1 MTQSEAYAK
10 MLGSSIGTIEMIE
23 NAIKYCDN
31 GSGLKHSQVEVISD
45 WIKDWRAIAEEYE
58 SQID

>member
-31 GSGLKHSQVEVISD
+31 GDGLKHSQVEVLAE
-45 WIKDWRAIAEEYE
+45 WIKGWHESQEEYE